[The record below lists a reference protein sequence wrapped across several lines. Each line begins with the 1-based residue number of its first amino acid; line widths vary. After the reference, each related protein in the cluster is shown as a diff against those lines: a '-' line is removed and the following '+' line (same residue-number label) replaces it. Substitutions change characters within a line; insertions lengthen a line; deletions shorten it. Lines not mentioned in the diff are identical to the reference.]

1 MEFNFFT
8 ESSGAEVYFFGGAL
22 QDLKLTTSINFLNI
36 STEGKILNSKSG
48 VAQMPEAKYDSCG
61 VTYKD
66 RYVFIIGGLPY
77 QSGTLSRAYIFDSK
91 TLAVSTV
98 FTLAKPRWSPVCTV
112 LNSTIIIAGG
122 GR

>member
-1 MEFNFFT
+1 M
-8 ESSGAEVYFFGGAL
+8 

-77 QSGTLSRAYIFDSK
+77 QSGSVSRGYMFDSK
-91 TLAVSTV
+91 TFTVSTV
-98 FTLAKPRWSPVCTV
+98 FTLAKPRWSPSCTV

-122 GR
+122 GRC